1 MFLTI
6 AQDPPFVPN
15 TEAKVS
21 NLYKKASHR
30 FLGARPLLGV
40 WGAPGGDMCRPR
52 ALLWEKLGDYGSRGL
67 LMFQQT

>member
-1 MFLTI
+1 MLTI
-6 AQDPPFVPN
+6 AQNPPFVPN

-30 FLGARPLLGV
+30 ETSARPLLGV
-40 WGAPGGDMCRPR
+40 WGAPGGHGSAPGAWGEMT
-52 ALLWEKLGDYGSRGL
+52 GYGSRGL

>member
-1 MFLTI
+1 MILTI
-6 AQDPPFVPN
+6 TQNPPFVPN

-30 FLGARPLLGV
+30 ETSARPLLGV
-40 WGAPGGDMCRPR
+40 WGAPGGHGSAPG
-52 ALLWEKLGDYGSRGL
+52 AWGGKKLGDYGSRDL

>member
-1 MFLTI
+1 MLTI
-6 AQDPPFVPN
+6 AQNPPFVPN

-40 WGAPGGDMCRPR
+40 WGAPGDMGRPPG
-52 ALLWEKLGDYGSRGL
+52 AWGGKMGDYGSRGL